1 MSSLRHVLVTSV
13 PALTSDTH
21 RSMRQC
27 QQSLINR
34 SPGAGAATH
43 PWEMYCDVVVTTVQH
58 STAKY
63 STVQR
68 PLYAISGLGTGW
80 EEAEAAPPVAPHNP
94 HIWAEGAVT
103 PSLHRQYNQLGIG
116 GRDLSQNTFHP
127 ISQNLIGW
135 RYNIFYITSYILPI
149 CSMHYTYMNNN
160 EQYFISNKEFYSNL
174 LNKQ

>member
-34 SPGAGAATH
+34 SPGGGHSYT
-43 PWEMYCDVVVTTVQH
+43 PMGDVLRCCGDY
-58 STAKY
+58 STAQY
-63 STVQR
+63 STVR
-68 PLYAISGLGTGW
+68 YSTEATVRNTGLGTGW

-135 RYNIFYITSYILPI
+135 RYKIFYITSYILPI
-149 CSMHYTYMNNN
+149 CSMHRL
-160 EQYFISNKEFYSNL
+160 FRLYSV
-174 LNKQ
+174 KI

>member
-34 SPGAGAATH
+34 SPGGGHSYT
-43 PWEMYCDVVVTTVQH
+43 PMGDVLRCCGGDYSTVQH
-58 STAKY
+58 

-103 PSLHRQYNQLGIG
+103 PSLHR
-116 GRDLSQNTFHP
+116 
-127 ISQNLIGW
+127 
-135 RYNIFYITSYILPI
+135 
-149 CSMHYTYMNNN
+149 
-160 EQYFISNKEFYSNL
+160 
-174 LNKQ
+174 

>member
-34 SPGAGAATH
+34 SPGGGHSYT
-43 PWEMYCDVVVTTVQH
+43 PMGDVLRCCGGY
-58 STAKY
+58 STAQYSTVKY
-63 STVQR
+63 STEATVR
-68 PLYAISGLGTGW
+68 NTGLGTGW

-103 PSLHRQYNQLGIG
+103 PSLHRQYTLANP
-116 GRDLSQNTFHP
+116 SHKP
-127 ISQNLIGW
+127 
-135 RYNIFYITSYILPI
+135 
-149 CSMHYTYMNNN
+149 
-160 EQYFISNKEFYSNL
+160 K
-174 LNKQ
+174 K